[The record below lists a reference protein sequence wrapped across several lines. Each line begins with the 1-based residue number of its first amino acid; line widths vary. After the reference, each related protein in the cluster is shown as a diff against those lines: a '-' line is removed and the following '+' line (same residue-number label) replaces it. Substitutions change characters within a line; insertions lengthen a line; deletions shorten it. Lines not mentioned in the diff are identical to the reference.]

1 MPTQNSWNVDK
12 LLNNG
17 EAPDVL
23 LVKIVPLQDS
33 AHLTIVSDDAGDAT
47 VNTCFTIGESTGED
61 ADSGITREKWNKKIE
76 FLLSCV
82 ALSVGFGNVWRFPY
96 TALKNGGGAFVIPYL
111 IVLFVVGRPL
121 YYLEMVM
128 GQFSSRGCVKVF
140 DVSPL
145 MRGVGVGQTMTFFTI
160 VGYYAAL
167 MAIAI
172 RYLMASFEDPLP
184 WTKCQLSWEGCI
196 SSNLLPEVHHGN
208 QSEPRVVSAQ
218 LYFSKTVIQMAPN
231 LESGL
236 GTPDLRLALCLLVC
250 WICITAMLIKGIRSS
265 GKASYFLAIF
275 PYVIL
280 VILLGR
286 ACTLDGAADGILF
299 FVTPEWGKLL
309 EPNVWFEAVSQCFF
323 SLTIGL
329 GAVIVFSSF
338 NSFSSN
344 IYRDAMI
351 ISWLD
356 TFTSIISGIIVFGV
370 VGNLAHVTG
379 REVKDFQDLG
389 GPSLTFITY
398 PDAIA
403 KMDFIPNFFAVM
415 FFLMF
420 VVLGLGSNMGV
431 VQAIMT
437 SIRDRYPQ
445 VQTWKAVLAIA
456 IAGFSCGLVYLT
468 PAGLHVLG
476 VVEYYGVT
484 FASLTLVILEAV
496 TFCWIYGVNRICQDI
511 KFMLNIETGLFWR
524 VCWGLLTPAIIIGV
538 FMLQIF
544 KDADEVPVGYTV
556 FGWCLYGFTVV
567 LQMIGWGAY
576 ATSKQPEKQLLEK
589 VRSAS
594 RPTEDWGPEST
605 ALKRDYD
612 AAMQRYG
619 ESFNKSGNI
628 VRRTIRRIFK

>member
-1 MPTQNSWNVDK
+1 MPPEEGLSGVELSEKAVSGSGVNGKVGDVTTSVDMTS
-12 LLNNG
+12 NG
-17 EAPDVL
+17 PVMVD
-23 LVKIVPLQDS
+23 
-33 AHLTIVSDDAGDAT
+33 
-47 VNTCFTIGESTGED
+47 N
-61 ADSGITREKWNKKIE
+61 DSGITREKWGKNIE

-145 MRGVGVGQTMTFFTI
+145 MRGVGVGQTITLFTI
-160 VGYYAAL
+160 VGYYAAVL
-167 MAIAI
+167 AIAV
-172 RYLMASFEDPLP
+172 RYLVDSFRSPLP
-184 WTKCQLSWEGCI
+184 WTECQSDWYGCV
-196 SSNLLPEVHHGN
+196 SSSFQGQVQVENGTG
-208 QSEPRVVSAQ
+208 VVSAK
-218 LYFSKTVIQMAPN
+218 LYFDKVVVKLAPN
-231 LESGL
+231 LNDGIE
-236 GTPDLRLALCLLVC
+236 TPDWKLALCLLVC

-286 ACTLDGAADGILF
+286 ACTLDGAADGILY

-484 FASLTLVILEAV
+484 FASLTLVILETV

-524 VCWGLLTPAIIIGV
+524 VCWGLLTPAIIIAV

-544 KDADEVPVGYTV
+544 KDADKVPVGYTV

-576 ATSKQPEKQLLEK
+576 ATSKQPEKQLLDK

-628 VRRTIRRIFK
+628 VRRTFRRMFK

>member
-1 MPTQNSWNVDK
+1 MSS
-12 LLNNG
+12 NG
-17 EAPDVL
+17 AAP
-23 LVKIVPLQDS
+23 
-33 AHLTIVSDDAGDAT
+33 
-47 VNTCFTIGESTGED
+47 ED
-61 ADSGITREKWNKKIE
+61 NDSGITREKWGKNIE

-145 MRGVGVGQTMTFFTI
+145 MRGVGVGQTITLFTI
-160 VGYYAAL
+160 VGYYAAVL
-167 MAIAI
+167 AIAA
-172 RYLMASFEDPLP
+172 RYFVDSFRSPLP
-184 WTKCQLSWEGCI
+184 WTECQADWYGCV
-196 SSNLLPEVHHGN
+196 SSSFLGQVQVENGTG
-208 QSEPRVVSAQ
+208 VVSAK
-218 LYFSKTVIQMAPN
+218 LYFDKVVVKLAPSLN
-231 LESGL
+231 DGI
-236 GTPDLRLALCLLVC
+236 GTPDWKLALCLLVC
-250 WICITAMLIKGIRSS
+250 WICITAMLIKGIKSS

-286 ACTLDGAADGILF
+286 ACSLDGAADGILY
-299 FVTPEWGKLL
+299 FVSPDWSKLL

-379 REVKDFQDLG
+379 RDVKEFQDLG

-403 KMDFIPNFFAVM
+403 KMDFVPNFFAVM

-420 VVLGLGSNMGV
+420 VVLGLGSNMGI

-445 VQTWKAVLAIA
+445 VQTWKAVLGIS

-484 FASLTLVILEAV
+484 FASLTLVILETV
-496 TFCWIYGVNRICQDI
+496 TFCWIYGVNRVCQDI
-511 KFMLNIETGLFWR
+511 KFMLGIETGLFWR
-524 VCWGLLTPAIIIGV
+524 VCWGLLTPAIIIAV
-538 FMLQIF
+538 FILQIF
-544 KDADEVPVGYTV
+544 KDADKVPVGYTV
-556 FGWCLYGFTVV
+556 FGWCLYVFTVV
-567 LQMIGWGAY
+567 LQVLGWGAY
-576 ATSKQPEKQLLEK
+576 ATSKQTEKQLLYK
-589 VRSAS
+589 VRLAS

-612 AAMQRYG
+612 LTMQRYG
-619 ESFNKSGNI
+619 ESFDRSGNI
-628 VRRTIRRIFK
+628 VQRTFRRIFK

>member
-1 MPTQNSWNVDK
+1 MQA
-12 LLNNG
+12 
-17 EAPDVL
+17 EAIAV
-23 LVKIVPLQDS
+23 
-33 AHLTIVSDDAGDAT
+33 TGDNA
-47 VNTCFTIGESTGED
+47 VADTCFTIGGTGEPGGEVD
-61 ADSGITREKWNKKIE
+61 AESGITREKWNKKIE

-96 TALKNGGGAFVIPYL
+96 TALENGGGAFLIPYL

-145 MRGVGVGQTMTFFTI
+145 MRGVGVGQTITLFTI
-160 VGYYAAL
+160 VGYYAAVL
-167 MAIAI
+167 AIAV
-172 RYLMASFEDPLP
+172 RYFVDSFRSPLP
-184 WTKCQLSWEGCI
+184 WTECQADWYGCV
-196 SSNLLPEVHHGN
+196 SSSFLGQVQVENGTG
-208 QSEPRVVSAQ
+208 VVSAK
-218 LYFSKTVIQMAPN
+218 LYFDKVVVKLAPN
-231 LESGL
+231 LYDGI
-236 GTPDLRLALCLLVC
+236 GTPDWKLALCLLVC
-250 WICITAMLIKGIRSS
+250 WICITAMLIKGIKSS

-286 ACTLDGAADGILF
+286 ACSLDGAVDGILY
-299 FVTPEWGKLL
+299 FVSPDWSKLL

-379 REVKDFQDLG
+379 RDVKDFQDLG

-403 KMDFIPNFFAVM
+403 KMDFAPNFFAVM

-420 VVLGLGSNMGV
+420 VVLGLGSNMGI

-445 VQTWKAVLAIA
+445 VQTWKAVLGIA

-524 VCWGLLTPAIIIGV
+524 VCWGLLTPACIIAV
-538 FMLQIF
+538 FILQIF
-544 KDADEVPVGYTV
+544 KETDNVPAGYKV
-556 FGWCLYGFTVV
+556 FGWCLYGFTTLVQIV
-567 LQMIGWGAY
+567 GWGSY
-576 ATSKQPEKQLLEK
+576 ATRKQSKKLNL
-589 VRSAS
+589 SA
-594 RPTEDWGPEST
+594 RMVKAAQPTEDWGPEST
-605 ALKRDYD
+605 SLKNEYD
-612 AAMQRYG
+612 VVMRRYQ
-619 ESFNKSGNI
+619 ESFDDASNI
-628 VRRTIRRIFK
+628 MKRGYQKIFH

>member
-1 MPTQNSWNVDK
+1 MSS
-12 LLNNG
+12 NG
-17 EAPDVL
+17 V
-23 LVKIVPLQDS
+23 VPADS
-33 AHLTIVSDDAGDAT
+33 
-47 VNTCFTIGESTGED
+47 
-61 ADSGITREKWNKKIE
+61 DSGITREKWKKKIE

-82 ALSVGFGNVWRFPY
+82 ALSVGFGNIWRFPY
-96 TALKNGGGAFVIPYL
+96 TALKNGGGAFLIPYL

-145 MRGVGVGQTMTFFTI
+145 MRGVGVGQTITMFTI
-160 VGYYAAL
+160 VGYYAAVL
-167 MAIAI
+167 AIAV
-172 RYLMASFEDPLP
+172 RYFVDSFRSPLP
-184 WTKCQLSWEGCI
+184 WTECQADWYGCV
-196 SSNLLPEVHHGN
+196 SSSFLGQVQVENGTG
-208 QSEPRVVSAQ
+208 VVSAK
-218 LYFSKTVIQMAPN
+218 LYFDKVVVKLAPN
-231 LESGL
+231 LNDGI
-236 GTPDLRLALCLLVC
+236 GTPDWKLALCLLVC
-250 WICITAMLIKGIRSS
+250 WICITAMLIKGIKSS

-286 ACTLDGAADGILF
+286 ACSLDGAVDGILY
-299 FVTPEWGKLL
+299 FVSPDWSKLL

-379 REVKDFQDLG
+379 RDVKDFQDLG

-403 KMDFIPNFFAVM
+403 KMDFAPNFFAVM

-420 VVLGLGSNMGV
+420 VVLGLGSNMGI

-445 VQTWKAVLAIA
+445 VQTWKAVLGIA

-484 FASLTLVILEAV
+484 FASLTLVILETV
-496 TFCWIYGVNRICQDI
+496 TFCWIYGVNRVCQDI
-511 KFMLNIETGLFWR
+511 KFMLSIETGLFWR
-524 VCWGLLTPAIIIGV
+524 ICWGLLTPAIIIAV
-538 FMLQIF
+538 FILQIF

-567 LQMIGWGAY
+567 LQVVGWGAY
-576 ATSKQPEKQLLEK
+576 ATSKQSEKQLLNK
-589 VRSAS
+589 ARSAS

-605 ALKRDYD
+605 TLKRDYD
-612 AAMQRYG
+612 LAMQRYQ
-619 ESFNKSGNI
+619 ESFNKSGNV
-628 VRRTIRRIFK
+628 VRRTFRRIFK